1 MYIFK
6 ERGTFILQS
15 FLLVYIHLCILE
27 DFYTAEPGNVAIW
40 GYDNTLKFR
49 ILSDSCFLSL
59 CLL

>member
-6 ERGTFILQS
+6 VRGKFILQS
-15 FLLVYIHLCILE
+15 FLLAYIHLCILE
-27 DFYTAEPGNVAIW
+27 DFYTAEPRNVARW

-49 ILSDSCFLSL
+49 ILGDSFLSL